1 MRREFL
7 KRIFGVT
14 LITALAMGTVACG
27 STDGTNTAEQS
38 TVNVS
43 EESSQTISTQESEN
57 SEEASADIT
66 YPLQDA
72 EKLTLW
78 ATTPG
83 IASIYS
89 DYTESPYHMGLQEN
103 TGVEVE
109 WTFPALGANWKESY
123 NLLLTEDTLPDIIA
137 YSINVSA
144 AQLLAQD
151 GVIYDLTD
159 YIPKYAPDYWEYLNA
174 EGNEAVLKAAK
185 SEDGRI
191 YGVRT
196 SVETEL
202 NPTYIGPVI
211 RQDWLDELNLEVPVT
226 LVDWENVLVAFK
238 EKYNA
243 KLGFVKGKWNM
254 GIASGVNAQ
263 AGLSAEYYVDA
274 DGKIQFANAQPE
286 WKESLEVLHKWY
298 EMGLI
303 DQDSFTMNDDALRT
317 KVLNNEIGVS
327 ITAMSQLT
335 NWCLD
340 AEKQNPGA
348 VWVGME
354 YPRVA
359 AGVPTSRIQGGNRS
373 GSFVAVITKE
383 CTEEKM
389 ITALKWLNYGYTED
403 GFMYQNFGTEG
414 TNYTL
419 DSDGKPH
426 WTDLMKNDP
435 DGLEQAIIKYT
446 GTYSSALGGIQS
458 TDMVLIKNHET
469 AAEAV
474 YKWAQNTD
482 NSKYLLPSLAM
493 TDEESLV
500 ITDVATPIKAY
511 VGEMA
516 LKYVL
521 GEASL
526 DDFDAFVAELDK
538 MGLQKCLD
546 AYQAA
551 YDRYLAR

>member
-1 MRREFL
+1 MRKVFL
-7 KRIFGVT
+7 KRILGVALIST
-14 LITALAMGTVACG
+14 LVMGTVACG
-27 STDGTNTAEQS
+27 NTVSTNPTETETA
-38 TVNVS
+38 NVS
-43 EESSQTISTQESEN
+43 VESGETNITPESE
-57 SEEASADIT
+57 EEISNEIT
-66 YPLQDA
+66 YPLKDA

-83 IASIYS
+83 IAAIYS
-89 DYTESPYHMGLQEN
+89 DYTQSPYHMGLQEN
-103 TGVEVE
+103 TGIEVE
-109 WTFPALGANWKESY
+109 WTFPAPGADWKESY

-137 YSINVSA
+137 YNIKVSD

-159 YIPKYAPDYWEYLNA
+159 YIPKYAPDYWAYLNA

-191 YGVRT
+191 YAVRT
-196 SVETEL
+196 SVESDL
-202 NPTYIGPVI
+202 NTTYIGPVV
-211 RQDWLDELNLEVPVT
+211 RQDWLDELGLKAPVT
-226 LVDWENVLVAFK
+226 LEDWENVLVAFK
-238 EKYNA
+238 ENYNA

-254 GIASGVNAQ
+254 GIASGVDAQ
-263 AGLSAEYYVDA
+263 AGLSVEYYVDA
-274 DGKIQFANAQPE
+274 NGKVQLANAQPE

-335 NWCLD
+335 KWCLD
-340 AEKQNPGA
+340 AEEQNTGA
-348 VWVGME
+348 VWTGME

-359 AGVPTSRIQGGNRS
+359 EGVATSRIQGSNRS
-373 GSFVAVITKE
+373 GNYAAVITTE
-383 CTEEKM
+383 CTEEEM
-389 ITALKWLNYGYTED
+389 ITALKWLNYGYTEE

-419 DSDGKPH
+419 DSEGKPQ

-435 DGLEQAIIKYT
+435 DSLEQAIIKYT
-446 GTYSSALGGIQS
+446 GTYSSVLGGVQS
-458 TDMVLIKNHET
+458 ADMVLIKNHET
-469 AAEAV
+469 AQEAV
-474 YKWAQNTD
+474 YKWVENTD

-493 TDEESLV
+493 TDEENLV

-516 LKYVL
+516 LKFVL

-526 DDFDAFVAELDK
+526 DEFDAYLAELEK

-546 AYQAA
+546 VYNAA
-551 YDRYLAR
+551 YERYLAR

>member
-1 MRREFL
+1 MRRGFL
-7 KRIFGVT
+7 KRILGVALLTT
-14 LITALAMGTVACG
+14 LVIGTVACG
-27 STDGTNTAEQS
+27 NTVSTNPAEKD
-38 TVNVS
+38 TVNTS
-43 EESSQTISTQESEN
+43 EESGGTSVAQESEEAV
-57 SEEASADIT
+57 SEDIT
-66 YPLQDA
+66 YPLKDA
-72 EKLTLW
+72 QKLTIW

-83 IASIYS
+83 VAAIYS
-89 DYTESPYHMGLQEN
+89 DYTQSPYHMGLQEN

-109 WTFPALGANWKESY
+109 WTFPAPGANWKESY

-137 YSINVSA
+137 YNIKVSD

-159 YIPKYAPDYWEYLNA
+159 YIPEYAPDYWAYLNA

-191 YGVRT
+191 YGVRS
-196 SVETEL
+196 SVESDL
-202 NPTYIGPVI
+202 NTTYIGPVI
-211 RQDWLDELNLEVPVT
+211 RQDWLDELGLKAPVT
-226 LVDWENVLVAFK
+226 LEDWENVLVAFK

-254 GIASGVNAQ
+254 GIASGVDAQ
-263 AGLSAEYYVDA
+263 AGLSVEYYVDA
-274 DGKIQFANAQPE
+274 NGKVQLANAQPE
-286 WKESLEVLHKWY
+286 WKESLEVLRKWY

-335 NWCLD
+335 KWCLD
-340 AEKQNPGA
+340 AEEQNTGA
-348 VWVGME
+348 VWTGME

-359 AGVPTSRIQGGNRS
+359 EGVATSRIQGSNRS
-373 GSFVAVITKE
+373 SNFVAVITTE
-383 CTEEKM
+383 CTEEEM
-389 ITALKWLNYGYTED
+389 ITALKWLNYGYTEE

-419 DSDGKPH
+419 DSEGKPQ

-435 DGLEQAIIKYT
+435 DSLEQAIIKYT
-446 GTYSSALGGIQS
+446 GTYSSALGGVQAS
-458 TDMVLIKNHET
+458 DMVLIKNHET

-474 YKWAQNTD
+474 YKWVENTD

-493 TDEESLV
+493 TDEENLV

-516 LKYVL
+516 LKFVL

-526 DDFDAFVAELDK
+526 DEFDAYVAELEK

-546 AYQAA
+546 VYNAA
-551 YDRYLAR
+551 YERYLAR